1 VSRRE
6 RVSRGVHNSVLR
18 TVVWDII
25 MLHESHPQSPPRA
38 PRTRP
43 SVDRCRDRL
52 ETIERTNGRRARGGV
67 CWPRVQLLPTL
78 PHRQTR
84 FCPRNEGTRFPPFA
98 RSSASSFQIPNE
110 NVHLARFTVHTS
122 SHVRHGKTTDCL
134 FYFRVLQ
141 KRSTLPSTTTHPHRV
156 HNTRSRRPSANA
168 TSGDV
173 RTCMFSVR
181 TTARARER
189 R

>member
-1 VSRRE
+1 
-6 RVSRGVHNSVLR
+6 
-18 TVVWDII
+18 

-43 SVDRCRDRL
+43 SVDRCRDRF
-52 ETIERTNGRRARGGV
+52 ETIDRTNGRRARGGV

-110 NVHLARFTVHTS
+110 NVHLARFTS
-122 SHVRHGKTTDCL
+122 SHVRHGKTTDWL
-134 FYFRVLQ
+134 YFISASSRNVQLYPVLLSLRIPTVYTILGREDHQ
-141 KRSTLPSTTTHPHRV
+141 R
-156 HNTRSRRPSANA
+156 TRPRA
-168 TSGDV
+168 TYVLVCFLLGLL
-173 RTCMFSVR
+173 
-181 TTARARER
+181 RARER
-189 R
+189 EGNMHMQY

>member
-1 VSRRE
+1 
-6 RVSRGVHNSVLR
+6 
-18 TVVWDII
+18 

-52 ETIERTNGRRARGGV
+52 ETIERTNGWRARGGV

-110 NVHLARFTVHTS
+110 NVHLARFTS
-122 SHVRHGKTTDCL
+122 SHVRHGKTTDWL
-134 FYFRVLQ
+134 YFIPRPPETFNFTQYYFHYASPPCTQYSVAKTISERDL
-141 KRSTLPSTTTHPHRV
+141 
-156 HNTRSRRPSANA
+156 RR
-168 TSGDV
+168 
-173 RTCMFSVR
+173 RTYLYVFC
-181 TTARARER
+181 
-189 R
+189 

>member
-1 VSRRE
+1 MSRRE

-98 RSSASSFQIPNE
+98 RSSASSFQIPKTSIW
-110 NVHLARFTVHTS
+110 HDSQVHTFGMKNNGLLILFPRPPETFNFTQYYYAPPPCTQYS
-122 SHVRHGKTTDCL
+122 VAKTISERDL
-134 FYFRVLQ
+134 
-141 KRSTLPSTTTHPHRV
+141 
-156 HNTRSRRPSANA
+156 RR
-168 TSGDV
+168 
-173 RTCMFSVR
+173 RTYLYVFCEDYC
-181 TTARARER
+181 ARAREKVI
-189 R
+189 

>member
-1 VSRRE
+1 MSRRE

-52 ETIERTNGRRARGGV
+52 ETIDRTNGRRARGGV

-110 NVHLARFTVHTS
+110 NVHLARFTS
-122 SHVRHGKTTDCL
+122 SHVRHAWKNDGLLILFPRPPETFNFTQYYYAPPPCTQYSVAKTISERHL
-134 FYFRVLQ
+134 
-141 KRSTLPSTTTHPHRV
+141 
-156 HNTRSRRPSANA
+156 RR
-168 TSGDV
+168 
-173 RTCMFSVR
+173 RTYMYVFCEDYC
-181 TTARARER
+181 ARAREKVI
-189 R
+189 

>member
-110 NVHLARFTVHTS
+110 NVHLARFTS
-122 SHVRHGKTTDCL
+122 SHVRHAWKNDGLLILFPRPPETFNFTQYYYAPPPCTQYSVAKTISERDL
-134 FYFRVLQ
+134 
-141 KRSTLPSTTTHPHRV
+141 
-156 HNTRSRRPSANA
+156 RR
-168 TSGDV
+168 
-173 RTCMFSVR
+173 RTYLYVFCEDYC
-181 TTARARER
+181 ARAREKVI
-189 R
+189 

>member
-1 VSRRE
+1 MSRRE

-52 ETIERTNGRRARGGV
+52 ETIDRTNGRRARGGV
-67 CWPRVQLLPTL
+67 CWSRVQLLPTL

-110 NVHLARFTVHTS
+110 NVHLARFTS
-122 SHVRHGKTTDCL
+122 SHVRHAWKNNGL
-134 FYFRVLQ
+134 LIYISASSRNVQLYPVLLRTPTVYTILGREDHQ
-141 KRSTLPSTTTHPHRV
+141 R
-156 HNTRSRRPSANA
+156 TRPQA
-168 TSGDV
+168 TY
-173 RTCMFSVR
+173 TCMFSVR

>member
-1 VSRRE
+1 MSRRE

-43 SVDRCRDRL
+43 SVDRCRDRF
-52 ETIERTNGRRARGGV
+52 ETIDRTNGRRARGGV

-110 NVHLARFTVHTS
+110 NVHLARFTS
-122 SHVRHGKTTDCL
+122 SHVRHAWKNDGLLILFPRPPETFNFTQYYYAPPPCTQDSVAKTISERHL
-134 FYFRVLQ
+134 
-141 KRSTLPSTTTHPHRV
+141 
-156 HNTRSRRPSANA
+156 RR
-168 TSGDV
+168 
-173 RTCMFSVR
+173 RTYLYVFCEDYC
-181 TTARARER
+181 ARAREKVI
-189 R
+189 

>member
-1 VSRRE
+1 MSRRE

-110 NVHLARFTVHTS
+110 NVHLARFTS
-122 SHVRHGKTTDCL
+122 SHVRHAWKNDGLLILFPRPPETFNFTQYYYAPPPCTQYSVAKTISERHL
-134 FYFRVLQ
+134 
-141 KRSTLPSTTTHPHRV
+141 
-156 HNTRSRRPSANA
+156 RR
-168 TSGDV
+168 
-173 RTCMFSVR
+173 RTYMYVFCEDYC
-181 TTARARER
+181 ARAREKVI
-189 R
+189 